1 MTVKTRAKP
10 AEPAAPPTFADIAR
24 KKMRDRLQ
32 AYRQFV
38 KRQAEGEQLEE
49 ADLATVA
56 DCLEALQLPDYAWAL
71 HVEALQ
77 RHAAVSAKLR
87 AVVDAE
93 PEKRQRSLELAKEV
107 EVLQAKLRTLQE
119 ELRRTHAAAGK
130 SAAYGQSLAQ
140 LAVEHAVVLA
150 DLDDAVT
157 LRLEELNR
165 RKQGSMS

>member
-1 MTVKTRAKP
+1 MTTKTRTKP
-10 AEPAAPPTFADIAR
+10 ADPAAPPTFADIAR

-49 ADLATVA
+49 AELATVA
-56 DCLEALQLPDYAWAL
+56 DCLESLGLPDYAWAL

-93 PEKRQRSLELAKEV
+93 PANRQRSVELAKEV
-107 EVLQAKLRTLQE
+107 EALQAKLRTLQE
-119 ELRRTHAAAGK
+119 EQRRTQVGAGK

-157 LRLEELNR
+157 LRMEELNKR
-165 RKQGSMS
+165 RATS